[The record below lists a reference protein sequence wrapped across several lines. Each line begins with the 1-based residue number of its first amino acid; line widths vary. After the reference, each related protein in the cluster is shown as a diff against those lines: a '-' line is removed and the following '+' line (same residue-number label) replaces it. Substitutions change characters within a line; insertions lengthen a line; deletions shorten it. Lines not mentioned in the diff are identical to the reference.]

1 MYSFKKSKS
10 FLPLVII
17 PLLLLLNN
25 CSDSSEYGSQSDYE
39 KYGAGATS
47 TTADT
52 TSPTI
57 TSVSPVD
64 NTSSVAVNSTVALTF
79 SEKMST
85 STISTNTS
93 DTSCSGSFQLSSDN
107 FTSCVKM
114 SAAPTA
120 SNDNQTFTSTPADN
134 LSTSTTYKLQ
144 ATTSVKDPAGNALA
158 TAYTTNGFTTA
169 SSSSSSSSG
178 SGTIQGSVISYSGSS
193 AMSGVNV
200 SYALSGTTVDNAT
213 TDSSGDFTKSSLA
226 TGTYTLSYSNSGYVD
241 ETQSATLATDNQ
253 TLTVAKLKMLSTSC
267 ASTGTISGT
276 ITDAV
281 SSANVSSVAISIRR
295 GLSTTSGTVYNTATT
310 DGSGAYSISSVA
322 RGWYTLQTSKSGY
335 SDSTFHVV
343 SCGNVSSQDSSISTT
358 LASGAM
364 RIVLSWP
371 TGSTAADLDSH
382 LQIPDNSSGSF
393 HIYYDTNVAGVN
405 HKKYLYGAS
414 DNVTLDRDET
424 SAAGTETVSITAVR
438 SGNYSYSVHDY
449 TNKANASISK
459 LANSGA
465 SVKVYYNSTTTTYN
479 VPNNAGTLWTVFT
492 FTSSG
497 GLVEVGTMSDQSSAS
512 SVY

>member
-17 PLLLLLNN
+17 PILLLLNN
-25 CSDSSEYGSQSDYE
+25 CSDRSEYGAQSDYE

-64 NTSSVAVNSTVALTF
+64 NTTSVAVNSTVALTF
-79 SEKMST
+79 SEKIST

-93 DTSCSGSFQLSSDN
+93 DTSCSGSLQLSSDN

-120 SNDNQTFTSTPADN
+120 SNDNQTFTATPADN
-134 LSTSTTYKLQ
+134 LSTSTSYKLQ
-144 ATTSVKDPAGNALA
+144 ATTTVKDPAGNALA
-158 TAYTTNGFTTA
+158 AAYTTNGFTTA
-169 SSSSSSSSG
+169 SSSSSSG

-267 ASTGTISGT
+267 ATTGTISGT

-281 SSANVSSVAISIRR
+281 SSANVSGVAISIRR

-310 DGSGAYSISSVA
+310 NGSGAYSISSVA

-343 SCGNVSSQDSSISTT
+343 SCGDVSSQDSSISTT

-497 GLVEVGTMSDQSSAS
+497 GLVEVGTMSYQSAEAS
-512 SVY
+512 IY

>member
-17 PLLLLLNN
+17 PILLLLNN
-25 CSDSSEYGSQSDYE
+25 CSDRSEYGAQSDYE

-64 NTSSVAVNSTVALTF
+64 NTTSVAVNSTVALTF
-79 SEKMST
+79 SEKIST

-120 SNDNQTFTSTPADN
+120 SNDNQTFTATPADN
-134 LSTSTTYKLQ
+134 LSTSTSYKLQ
-144 ATTSVKDPAGNALA
+144 ATTTVKDPAGNALA
-158 TAYTTNGFTTA
+158 AAYTTNGFTTA
-169 SSSSSSSSG
+169 STSSSSSSG

-193 AMSGVNV
+193 ALSGVGV
-200 SYALSGTTVDNAT
+200 SYALSGTTVDNTT

-267 ASTGTISGT
+267 ASTGTVSGT

-281 SSANVSSVAISIRR
+281 SSDNVSGVAISIRR

-310 DGSGAYSISSVA
+310 DVNGAYSISNVA
-322 RGWYTLQTSKSGY
+322 RGWYTLQTSISGY
-335 SDSTFHVV
+335 SASTSHVV
-343 SCGNVSSQDSSISTT
+343 SCGNVSSQDSSISST

-371 TGSTAADLDSH
+371 TGSTAIDLDSH
-382 LQIPDNSSGSF
+382 LSIPDNSSNSY
-393 HIYYDTNVAGVN
+393 HIYYNN
-405 HKKYLYGAS
+405 IKYVYSAS
-414 DNVTLDRDET
+414 DNVTLDRDERY
-424 SAAGTETVSITAVR
+424 APGTETVSITAVR

-449 TNKANASISK
+449 KYRTVTSPDNISK
-459 LANSGA
+459 SGA
-465 SVKVYYNSTTTTYN
+465 TVKVYYNSTTTTYN
-479 VPNNAGTLWTVFT
+479 APNSAGSLWTVFT

-512 SVY
+512 SIY